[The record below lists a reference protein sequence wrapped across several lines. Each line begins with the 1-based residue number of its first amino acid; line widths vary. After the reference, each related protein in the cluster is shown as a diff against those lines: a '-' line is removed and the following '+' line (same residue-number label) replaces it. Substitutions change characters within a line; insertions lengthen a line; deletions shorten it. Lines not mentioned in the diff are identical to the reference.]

1 MKLPIFFIF
10 ATVAYSQSPPV
21 KACAVLIA
29 GSAASDTERI
39 QQSLNLCSPGQAVI
53 LRAHGE
59 NQEFHSAPLILPRG
73 VTLFIDRGVILYAS
87 RNPRDYDL
95 APGSCGAAP
104 RGKAASCKPFLY
116 SYQAAYSGVV
126 GAGAIDGQG
135 AAWWGMVAAAEKS
148 GKPITVP
155 DLVSS
160 YESQGFR
167 IAGITLRNAAGIHA
181 AIFKTTGLSVADLK
195 IDSPEK
201 NSAASTGLLLSNA
214 ISATISNLWI
224 RAPGDAIALKASI
237 LGATSNVAIRDAH
250 IFGGRGISIGDD
262 TYGSVRDVTF
272 DGVSIDGARAAFA
285 FNRKGTQ
292 GGEARQIHA
301 SNACLHD
308 VAEPVISLPAGRDI
322 VIAPSSAGCQNPAF
336 ASAPQPSFT
345 RSFGEPIS
353 ILGPPGGTFRSIT
366 VAPGGS
372 IQQAVDVLPFSGGEI
387 TLQPGTYREVVT
399 IRKPHVR
406 LHGVDADPAKT
417 VIVYDNTAGNSGG
430 TFNSA
435 TVFVE
440 ADDVTIDHL
449 SIANNAGAG
458 KGQAVALHVTG
469 DRATFRNLRILG
481 AQDTLFAA
489 SHYCYG
495 DYGPCVA
502 ARQYFADCYIEGNTD
517 FIFGDSMAVFDRCEI
532 HGIDTGSVMYTAQS
546 RHTAEQTDSG
556 YIFDHCQL
564 TGKARSTGAIS
575 LGRSWRPYA
584 TVVFLNAQIDAPVIP
599 AGWTEWERFGQPT
612 LPTAFYAECGS
623 TGPGADAKNR
633 EPYSHQLTPA
643 EAEQWSPRKLL
654 AGKDAWN
661 P

>member
-1 MKLPIFFIF
+1 MKLPIVLLVF
-10 ATVAYSQSPPV
+10 AASAHAQNTQVT
-21 KACAVLIA
+21 ACAVLTA
-29 GSAASDTERI
+29 APAASDTEHI

-53 LRAHGE
+53 LKANGA
-59 NQEFHSAPLILPRG
+59 NQSFHSAPLILPRG
-73 VTLFIDRGVILYAS
+73 VTLFIDRGVTLYAS

-104 RGKAASCKPFLY
+104 SGNAATCKPFLY
-116 SYQAAYSGVV
+116 SYQAAYSGVA
-126 GAGAIDGQG
+126 GAGIIDGQG
-135 AAWWGMVAAAEKS
+135 AAWLGMVAQAEKS
-148 GKPITVP
+148 GKPIAVP
-155 DLVSS
+155 DLLSS

-214 ISATISNLWI
+214 VSATITNLWV
-224 RAPGDAIALKASI
+224 RVPGDAIALKASI
-237 LGATSNVAIRDAH
+237 LGGTSNVAIRDMH
-250 IFGGRGISIGDD
+250 VVGGRGISIGDD
-262 TYGSVRDVTF
+262 TFGSVRNIAF
-272 DGVSIDGARAAFA
+272 DGVFIDAGLGFT
-285 FNRKGTQ
+285 FNLKGTQ
-292 GGEARQIHA
+292 GGEARQIHS
-301 SNACLHD
+301 SNACLHE
-308 VAEPVISLPAGRDI
+308 VGEPAISPPAGRDI
-322 VIAPSSAGCQNPAF
+322 MLAPTPAGCRNPAF
-336 ASAPQPSFT
+336 TSAPQSSF
-345 RSFGEPIS
+345 SVDLSNVSAPGKEHS
-353 ILGPPGGTFRSIT
+353 II

-372 IQQAVDVLPFSGGEI
+372 IQQAVDMLPFSGGEI
-387 TLQPGTYREVVT
+387 TVQPGTYREVVT
-399 IRKPHVR
+399 IRKPHVH
-406 LHGVDADPAKT
+406 LHGADADPAKT
-417 VIVYDNTAGNSGG
+417 VIVYKNGATNSGG

-449 SIANNAGAG
+449 SIVNDLGAG
-458 KGQAVALHVTG
+458 KGQAVALHVTA
-469 DRATFRNLRILG
+469 DRAIFRNLRITG

-489 SHYCYG
+489 SRYCYG

-502 ARQYFADCYIEGNTD
+502 ARQYFADSYIEGNTD

-532 HGIDTGSVMYTAQS
+532 HGIDTGTVMYTAQS

-556 YIFDHCQL
+556 YIFDHCHL
-564 TGKARSTGAIS
+564 TGQPRGSGSIS

-584 TVVFLNAQIDAPVIP
+584 TVIFLNTQIDAPVIP
-599 AGWTEWERFGQPT
+599 AGWTEWARFGQPT
-612 LPTAFYAECGS
+612 LPTAFYAEYGS
-623 TGPGADAKNR
+623 TGPGANAKNR

-643 EAEQWSPRKLL
+643 EAEQWSPRRFL

>member
-1 MKLPIFFIF
+1 MKLPLIFWTLAAI
-10 ATVAYSQSPPV
+10 AYSQETQV

-29 GSAASDTERI
+29 GPAASDTDRI

-53 LRAHGE
+53 LKANGA
-59 NQEFHSAPLILPRG
+59 NPAFHSGPLILPRG
-73 VTLFIDRGVILYAS
+73 VTLFIDRGVTLYAS

-95 APGSCGAAP
+95 APGSCGSP
-104 RGKAASCKPFLY
+104 PSGKAASCKPFLY
-116 SYQAAYSGVV
+116 SYQAAYSGVA

-135 AAWWGMVAAAEKS
+135 EAWWDMVRASEKS
-148 GKPITVP
+148 AKTIAVP
-155 DLVSS
+155 DLLSS

-167 IAGITLRNAAGIHA
+167 IAGITLRNAAGVHA

-195 IDSPEK
+195 IESPE
-201 NSAASTGLLLSNA
+201 NAAASTGLLLSNA
-214 ISATISNLWI
+214 ASATVGNLWI

-237 LGATSNVAIRDAH
+237 LGPTSNVAIRDAH
-250 IFGGRGISIGDD
+250 IFGGRGISIGDE

-272 DGVSIDGARAAFA
+272 DGIYMDGAASGFT
-285 FNRKGTQ
+285 FNLKGTQ
-292 GGEARQIHA
+292 GGEARQIHT

-308 VAEPVISLPAGRDI
+308 VTEPAISLPAGRDI
-322 VIAPSSAGCQNPAF
+322 VLAPTPAGCRNPPF
-336 ASAPQPSFT
+336 ASAPQSSF
-345 RSFGEPIS
+345 SVDLS
-353 ILGPPGGTFRSIT
+353 SVSAPGKERSIT

-372 IQQAVDVLPFSGGEI
+372 IQKAVDALPLSGGEI
-387 TLQPGTYREVVT
+387 AVQPGTYREVVT
-399 IRKPHVR
+399 IRKPHVH
-406 LHGVDADPAKT
+406 LHGADADPAKT
-417 VIVYDNTAGNSGG
+417 VIVYNNGANNSGG
-430 TFNSA
+430 TFNSS

-449 SIANNAGAG
+449 SIVNDLGAG
-458 KGQAVALHVTG
+458 KGQAVALHVTA
-469 DRATFRNLRILG
+469 DRAIFRNLRITG

-489 SHYCYG
+489 SRYCYG

-556 YIFDHCQL
+556 YIFDHCHL
-564 TGKARSTGAIS
+564 TGQPRGSGAIS

-599 AGWTEWERFGQPT
+599 AGWTEWARFGQPT
-612 LPTAFYAECGS
+612 LPTAFYAEYGS
-623 TGPGADAKNR
+623 TGPGANPKDR
-633 EPYSHQLTPA
+633 ERYSHQLTST
-643 EAEQWSPRKLL
+643 EAEQWSPRRFL
-654 AGKDAWN
+654 AGKDEWN